1 MSSVSSSLQAAC
13 CQLYPLLGSWEEW
26 PSIGQNTKTGDSPK
40 AGVEKGAALLFW
52 KEGVSPTLAVTCRM
66 DKSIYLG
73 IRMAKF
79 KTLLQGLH
87 LIVMMMMMMMMMII
101 T

>member
-1 MSSVSSSLQAAC
+1 MAFHRPQTSKLGT
-13 CQLYPLLGSWEEW
+13 LL
-26 PSIGQNTKTGDSPK
+26 PK

-52 KEGVSPTLAVTCRM
+52 KEGGSPTLTVTCRM
-66 DKSIYLG
+66 DKSTYLG
-73 IRMAKF
+73 VRMAKF

-87 LIVMMMMMMMMMII
+87 LIVMMMMMMMMIIII